1 VSLIVSPKTAGC
13 VSWTLSAV
21 TVDLHGAVH
30 RLTTQGDQ
38 HGRGL
43 GMHCTVQHCIF
54 AHAECTKW
62 GKPDSITQERS
73 GNMLQLANHGSLF
86 SDLEG
91 TMSIIG
97 DGLHACTQGQKQKKK
112 SQRKKG
118 TIWWSVVGIA
128 GYHGHR

>member
-1 VSLIVSPKTAGC
+1 
-13 VSWTLSAV
+13 
-21 TVDLHGAVH
+21 
-30 RLTTQGDQ
+30 
-38 HGRGL
+38 
-43 GMHCTVQHCIF
+43 
-54 AHAECTKW
+54 
-62 GKPDSITQERS
+62 
-73 GNMLQLANHGSLF
+73 MLQLANHGSLF